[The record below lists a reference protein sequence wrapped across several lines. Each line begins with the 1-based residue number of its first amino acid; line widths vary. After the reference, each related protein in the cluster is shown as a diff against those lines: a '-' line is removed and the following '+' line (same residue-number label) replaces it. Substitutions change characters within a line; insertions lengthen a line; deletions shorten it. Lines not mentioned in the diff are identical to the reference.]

1 MKTDF
6 NSSNNSWSD
15 IAISAIITLVIA
27 TLFALFIAWGF
38 QMSEQELQ
46 NMNTEARC
54 KTAGGEMGLVRNIK
68 EAADVRKRERDI
80 LASKCTIKIGDRVA
94 FARNID
100 KDGRVVVGVVVGYK
114 NGVFVVKYDPQLIV
128 GNTIQYFTRKSYEL
142 TLVHDVDKSS

>member
-1 MKTDF
+1 
-6 NSSNNSWSD
+6 
-15 IAISAIITLVIA
+15 
-27 TLFALFIAWGF
+27 
-38 QMSEQELQ
+38 
-46 NMNTEARC
+46 
-54 KTAGGEMGLVRNIK
+54 MGLIRNIK
-68 EAADVRKRERDI
+68 EAADVRKREQYL

-142 TLVHDVDKSS
+142 TLVYDVDKPS

>member
-1 MKTDF
+1 
-6 NSSNNSWSD
+6 
-15 IAISAIITLVIA
+15 
-27 TLFALFIAWGF
+27 
-38 QMSEQELQ
+38 
-46 NMNTEARC
+46 
-54 KTAGGEMGLVRNIK
+54 MGLIRNIK
-68 EAADVRKRERDI
+68 AMADVRKREQDV

-128 GNTIQYFTRKSYEL
+128 GNIIQYFTRKSYEL

>member
-1 MKTDF
+1 
-6 NSSNNSWSD
+6 
-15 IAISAIITLVIA
+15 
-27 TLFALFIAWGF
+27 
-38 QMSEQELQ
+38 
-46 NMNTEARC
+46 
-54 KTAGGEMGLVRNIK
+54 MGLVRNIK

-114 NGVFVVKYDPQLIV
+114 VRYDPQLIV

>member
-1 MKTDF
+1 
-6 NSSNNSWSD
+6 
-15 IAISAIITLVIA
+15 
-27 TLFALFIAWGF
+27 
-38 QMSEQELQ
+38 
-46 NMNTEARC
+46 
-54 KTAGGEMGLVRNIK
+54 MGLVRNIK
-68 EAADVRKRERDI
+68 EAADVRKREQYL

-142 TLVHDVDKSS
+142 ALVHDVDKSS

>member
-1 MKTDF
+1 
-6 NSSNNSWSD
+6 
-15 IAISAIITLVIA
+15 
-27 TLFALFIAWGF
+27 
-38 QMSEQELQ
+38 
-46 NMNTEARC
+46 
-54 KTAGGEMGLVRNIK
+54 MGLVRNIK

-94 FARNID
+94 FARDID

-142 TLVHDVDKSS
+142 TLVDDVDKSS

>member
-1 MKTDF
+1 
-6 NSSNNSWSD
+6 
-15 IAISAIITLVIA
+15 
-27 TLFALFIAWGF
+27 
-38 QMSEQELQ
+38 
-46 NMNTEARC
+46 
-54 KTAGGEMGLVRNIK
+54 MGLIRNIK
-68 EAADVRKRERDI
+68 AMADVRKRERDV

>member
-1 MKTDF
+1 
-6 NSSNNSWSD
+6 
-15 IAISAIITLVIA
+15 
-27 TLFALFIAWGF
+27 
-38 QMSEQELQ
+38 
-46 NMNTEARC
+46 
-54 KTAGGEMGLVRNIK
+54 MGLIRNIK
-68 EAADVRKRERDI
+68 AMADVRKREQYL
-80 LASKCTIKIGDRVA
+80 LAAKCTIKIGDRVA

>member
-1 MKTDF
+1 
-6 NSSNNSWSD
+6 
-15 IAISAIITLVIA
+15 
-27 TLFALFIAWGF
+27 
-38 QMSEQELQ
+38 
-46 NMNTEARC
+46 
-54 KTAGGEMGLVRNIK
+54 MGLIRNIK
-68 EAADVRKRERDI
+68 AMADVRRREQDI

-128 GNTIQYFTRKSYEL
+128 GNTIQYFSKKSYEL

>member
-1 MKTDF
+1 
-6 NSSNNSWSD
+6 
-15 IAISAIITLVIA
+15 
-27 TLFALFIAWGF
+27 
-38 QMSEQELQ
+38 
-46 NMNTEARC
+46 
-54 KTAGGEMGLVRNIK
+54 MGLIRNIK
-68 EAADVRKRERDI
+68 AMADVRKRERDV

-114 NGVFVVKYDPQLIV
+114 NGVFVVNPQLIV